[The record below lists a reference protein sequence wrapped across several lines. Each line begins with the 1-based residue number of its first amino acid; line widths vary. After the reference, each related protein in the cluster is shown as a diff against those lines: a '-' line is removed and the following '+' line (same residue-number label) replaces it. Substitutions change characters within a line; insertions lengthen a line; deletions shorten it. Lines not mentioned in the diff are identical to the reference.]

1 MTVWPSGSSSTDD
14 CVEEGATMTDGEPP
28 TADHSAT
35 ASVLGYLHQTR
46 WGLLELLRSPATNP
60 DQRLSL
66 EMHDD
71 VAWQVEGA
79 PAELKQLKL
88 HVNSVRNL
96 TNASDDLWRTLRV
109 WMDNGRPGDPYGP
122 ILTLITNSTAGEG
135 SAASLL
141 RDVGRDA
148 GSALAILENTATTS
162 TAEATA
168 ESRRRFLALSLADR
182 AAFVDRIR
190 IADQS
195 PDLDGVEEEVA
206 ARLRPGAPTEQFD
219 TYMDLVWAWWGR
231 TSLAMLSGK
240 RPPVSVA
247 EMRTALEGIRDQF
260 SLDNLPSLVEID
272 DVDVDVETALL
283 QHDNRTFVQQLRLLE
298 VKPRQLQKAILDYQR
313 AYLQETRWLDVY
325 LVDYDELDRFA
336 ATLVDEWEREFDHMC
351 TRLAAEAT
359 DEDKRAAGRELLHV
373 LGNSTL
379 SIRRRFQDPS
389 HARGRR
395 HALADIPTIG
405 WHPEFEDHLAQM
417 LLKEA

>member
-1 MTVWPSGSSSTDD
+1 MTVCPLAHPSTDD
-14 CVEEGATMTDGEPP
+14 YVEEGKTMTDAEQT

-46 WGLLELLRSPATNP
+46 WGLLELLRSPARNP

-71 VAWQVEGA
+71 IAWEVEGS

-88 HVNSVRNL
+88 HVNAVRNL
-96 TNASDDLWRTLRV
+96 TNASDDMWRTLRV

-122 ILTLITNSTAGEG
+122 ILTLVTNSTAGEG

-141 RDVGRDA
+141 RDAGRDPE
-148 GSALAILENTATTS
+148 SALTILENTATTS

-168 ESRRRFLALSLADR
+168 DTRRRFLALSPSER

-195 PDLDGVEEEVA
+195 PDLDGVDEEVA
-206 ARLRPGAPTEQFD
+206 ARLRPGAPTEQFV
-219 TYMDLVWAWWGR
+219 TYIDLVWAWWDR
-231 TSLAMLSGK
+231 TSLSMLSGR

-260 SLDNLPSLVEID
+260 TVDNLPSLVEID
-272 DVDVDVETALL
+272 DVDLETALL
-283 QHDNRTFVQQLRLLE
+283 QHDSRVFVQQLRLLE

-325 LVDYDELDRFA
+325 LVDFDELDRFA
-336 ATLVDEWEREFDHMC
+336 AKLVDEWEREFDHMC

-373 LGNSTL
+373 LSNSTL
-379 SIRRRFQDPS
+379 AIRRKFQDPS

-395 HALADIPTIG
+395 HALADTPNCSALRVIDS
-405 WHPEFEDHLAQM
+405 W
-417 LLKEA
+417 